1 MDVTMTSAIHPGG
14 SLVGT
19 GRGGGLLAATL
30 ALVAALLAASSARAQ
45 TEVAEA
51 SIAELQDAMASG
63 RATSAQI
70 TRAYLARIAAY
81 DHAGPSLNAVIRI
94 NPHAVEEAEA
104 LDRERAERGPRGPLH
119 GIPVILKDNYDA
131 AGMPTSAGTLTL
143 AGSVPPDD
151 AFQVQKLRAAGAVI
165 LGKANMHELAYGITT
180 VSAFGGQT
188 LNPYDLGRN
197 PGGSSG
203 GTGAAITASFAAI
216 GWGSD
221 TCGSIRIPA
230 SHNNLV
236 GLRPTKGLSSI
247 DGIVPL
253 SHTQDV
259 GGPLARTLP
268 DLAVALDAT
277 IGADPAD
284 PATGILAGRDL
295 PRFVDALDDRALRG
309 ARIGVLS
316 ALFGDSPD
324 DAAVARVVR
333 AAVGRMAEL
342 GADTLSVEIPDF
354 DRLIAGSSVIAD
366 EFKWDLQDYL
376 ASVPD
381 APVHSLDEMLALG
394 LNHEAVVPILR
405 RAAASPS
412 RDTEG
417 YRAALAKRGPLRDAV
432 VSLMNAES
440 LDAVVYPTIRRI
452 AAPVGEP
459 QAGSNC
465 QLSASTGLPALSAPA
480 GWSQGMP
487 VGIELLGR
495 PFEDAHLL
503 ALAYALESAADNRR
517 APATTPPLVDGAA
530 PAPERFTADAS
541 GRAGVGLRA
550 RFDYDRALGSLS
562 FDVEAT
568 GVSAEDVHGIVL
580 RYEDERGRG
589 SVMARLV
596 RPGTLT
602 GAGSLTLDAAGG
614 ARLDGGALSVVL
626 LTRAEPLGA
635 ASAPVAPRGP

>member
-1 MDVTMTSAIHPGG
+1 LTESRTRR
-14 SLVGT
+14 LV
-19 GRGGGLLAATL
+19 AVWF
-30 ALVAALLAASSARAQ
+30 ALVAALLAASPARAQ
-45 TEVAEA
+45 IEVAEA
-51 SIAELQDAMASG
+51 SIAELQEAMASG

-70 TRAYLARIAAY
+70 TRAYLSRVAAY
-81 DHAGPSLNAVIRI
+81 DHTGPALNAVIRI
-94 NPHAVEEAEA
+94 NPHALEEADA
-104 LDRERAERGPRGPLH
+104 MDRERAEHGPRGPLH
-119 GIPVILKDNYDA
+119 GIPVILKDNYDTSD
-131 AGMPTSAGTLTL
+131 MPTTAGTLAL

-180 VSAFGGQT
+180 VSALGGQT

-203 GTGAAITASFAAI
+203 GTGAAVTASFATI

-221 TCGSIRIPA
+221 TSGSIRIPA

-247 DGIVPL
+247 NGIVPL

-277 IGADPAD
+277 IGPDPAD
-284 PATGILAGRDL
+284 PATGILPGRDL
-295 PRFVDALDDRALRG
+295 PRFVEALDEHALMG

-354 DRLIAGSSVIAD
+354 DRLISGSSVIAD

-381 APVHSLDEMLALG
+381 APVRSLDEMLALG

-405 RAAASPS
+405 RAAASRS
-412 RDTEG
+412 RDTEV

-432 VSLMNAES
+432 VTLMNAES
-440 LDAVVYPTIRRI
+440 LDAIVYPTIRRI

-480 GWSQGMP
+480 GWSEGLP

-495 PFEDAHLL
+495 PFDDAHLL
-503 ALAYALESAADNRR
+503 ALAYALESSTDNRR
-517 APATTPPLVDGAA
+517 APPTTPPLVDGAA
-530 PAPERFTADAS
+530 PTPERFTVSAS
-541 GRAGVGLRA
+541 GRTGAGLRA
-550 RFDYDRALGSLS
+550 RFDYDRALGILTY
-562 FDVEAT
+562 DVEAT
-568 GVSAEDVHGIVL
+568 GVSPEDVHGIVL

-602 GAGSLTLDAAGG
+602 GSGTLTLDPASAAH
-614 ARLDGGALSVVL
+614 LEDGALSVVL
-626 LTRAEPLGA
+626 LTRTEPLGA
-635 ASAPVAPRGP
+635 IHAPVVSRGR